1 MAHIDDFLK
10 TLNDHGYKPVQQL
23 RIDGS
28 SWGRLIYGD
37 ESKSRASGGY
47 KLIENADGSLFA
59 NYGSTKDPS
68 GFRSWRSD
76 RTREPTYAELTAER
90 AARVSHRKFLDEKER
105 ARHQKVGRLLE
116 RAFAS
121 CPPAVDHPYLQD
133 KRVAAYGIRQRRKTG
148 ELLIPRFGLDG
159 RFYSLQRIVQGKPG
173 VKSWKGYFKGAL
185 GKNLYYPIMNMGADA
200 WSTIVL
206 CEGYA
211 TGGSIHRATGLT
223 VIVCFDT
230 AGLPGVA
237 KGMREQHPA
246 ARIIIAADND
256 QWTFE
261 QAKKPANIVTGDIA
275 GDDPRWIEWRALE
288 KLYNP
293 GVEKARASAAAIG
306 GAQVLIPDF
315 PADHPAKR
323 TDFNDLANEKGDDY
337 VASMFRQ
344 AIEIPLVKTAEEADA
359 QGFGGHDT
367 SDVQTLGV
375 SDQPEREPGDMGMPF
390 RVLGY
395 NNGEYYYYPYGM
407 RQIVA
412 ISAAGHSMSNLLQLA
427 PLEKWEA
434 RWRDHDGKLMAKHQ
448 TIALTAA
455 AALTELA
462 EKRGVFV
469 EEAHVRGAGC
479 WIDDGRVVLHCGDSL
494 YVEGTHVPFNRMSSD
509 FTYVAAPR
517 LMRPAR
523 HALSNVEARK
533 LRTICESVT
542 WENPLSGTL
551 LAGWLVIAPVCA
563 ALSYRP
569 HVYITGEAESGKSTV
584 MDKIIK
590 PVLGRMALCLDGG
603 TSEPSVRQQMRYDA
617 RPLVYDEAEPS
628 PLMVDVIG
636 LARKATT
643 GSVVKKFGQPA
654 FKARFCACFSAINPP
669 VNKTADESRISFMH
683 LKKNRRAT
691 AIEEYDNLLQLIDQ
705 VITDDFSERMIAR
718 TLENINSLIGNIRV
732 FQRAV
737 RKQIGGAR
745 ASQQVGTMM
754 AGVYMLGRTDIISEE
769 KADELVSR
777 FSWSDHTIID
787 DQGDPLRLVQWIAGS
802 LIRTRAGD
810 TQSIGDLVQAVVA
823 KHENCQLA
831 DKQLRHYGISV
842 KGAMVE
848 VAARSQNLA
857 KLLKDTEWQEKW
869 SRTLSDVPGS
879 ERRKIAYFAPGIK
892 TSAVALPIELF
903 TEADPVF
910 AAMSLPPADDQG
922 DGWWPPGRE

>member
-1 MAHIDDFLK
+1 MNHLDNFLT
-10 TLNDHGYKPVQQL
+10 TLRDHGYEPVQPL

-28 SWGRLIYGD
+28 SWGRLMFNG
-37 ESKSRASGGY
+37 ESKSKASGGY
-47 KLIENADGSLFA
+47 KLIENPDGSLFA
-59 NYGSTKDPS
+59 NYGTTKDE
-68 GFRSWRSD
+68 FRSWRSD
-76 RTREPTYAELTAER
+76 STRELSYEEMTAER
-90 AARVSHRKFLDEKER
+90 SARISHRKFLDEKER
-105 ARHQKVGRLLE
+105 VRHQKIGRLLE
-116 RAFAS
+116 RAYVGN
-121 CPPAVDHPYLQD
+121 PVAVAHPYLTD
-133 KRVAAYGIRQRRKTG
+133 KRISPNGIRMRKKTG
-148 ELLIPRFGLDG
+148 ELLIPRFGVDG
-159 RFYSLQRIVQGKPG
+159 RFYSLQRIVQSKPG

-185 GKNLYYPIMNMGADA
+185 GKSLYYPILAAVEDPWA
-200 WSTIVL
+200 LFVL
-206 CEGYA
+206 CEGFA
-211 TGGSIHRATGLT
+211 TGCSIHRATGLS

-230 AGLPGVA
+230 AGLMGVA
-237 KGMREQHPA
+237 RGMREKYPH
-246 ARIIIAADND
+246 ARILIAADND

-261 QAKKPANIVTGDIA
+261 GGKKPALNVA
-275 GDDPRWIEWRALE
+275 EVSGDDPRWAEWRELD

-293 GVEKARASAAAIG
+293 GVEKAQAAAAAIG

-315 PADHPAKR
+315 SPDCPKKY
-323 TDFNDLANEKGDDY
+323 TDFNDLANELGDDH
-337 VASMFRQ
+337 VAKMFRQ
-344 AIEIPLVKTAEEADA
+344 VLEIPLAKAAEEAGA
-359 QGFGGHDT
+359 QGFGGPS
-367 SDVQTLGV
+367 SDVQTLGA
-375 SDQPEREPGDMGMPF
+375 SDISNDGPSLGDMGMPF

-395 NNGEYYYYPYGM
+395 NNGEYYYYPFGL
-407 RQIVA
+407 RQIV
-412 ISAAGHSMSNLLQLA
+412 SMSAPGHTMPNLLQLA

-434 RWRDHDGKLMAKHQ
+434 KWRDVDHKLMAKHQ

-455 AALTELA
+455 AWLTELA

-494 YVEGTHVPFNRMSSD
+494 YVEGINVPFNRMTSE

-523 HALSNVEARK
+523 TELSNVEARK
-533 LRTICESVT
+533 LRTICESIT

-569 HVYITGEAESGKSTV
+569 HIYITGEAESGKSTV

-628 PLMVDVIG
+628 PMMIDVIG

-683 LKKNRRAT
+683 LKKNRRPA
-691 AIEEYDNLLQLIDQ
+691 AIEEYDQLLEMIEET
-705 VITDDFSERMIAR
+705 ITPDFSERMIAR
-718 TLENINSLIGNIRV
+718 TLQNMNSLIANIRI
-732 FQRAV
+732 FQRVV

-769 KADELVSR
+769 KAAEIVGR

-802 LIRTRAGD
+802 LVRTRSGE

-823 KHENCQLA
+823 KHENCQIA

-842 KGAMVE
+842 KGPMVE

-857 KLLKDTEWQEKW
+857 RLLKDTEWQEKW
-869 SRTLSDVPGS
+869 SRTLSDVPGA

-892 TSAVALPIELF
+892 TSAVALPVGLF
-903 TEADPVF
+903 TEADPSHV
-910 AAMSLPPADDQG
+910 APMAMQQVDD
-922 DGWWPPGRE
+922 DPNGWWERGRE